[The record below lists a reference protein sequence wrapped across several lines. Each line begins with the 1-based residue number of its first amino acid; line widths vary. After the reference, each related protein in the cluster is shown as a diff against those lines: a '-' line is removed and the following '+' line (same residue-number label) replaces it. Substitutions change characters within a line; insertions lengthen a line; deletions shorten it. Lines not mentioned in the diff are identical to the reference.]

1 MDGAGLDGRQP
12 SSMLHESSSGVLT
25 PIPHLQFPTR
35 DTFQG
40 CRLTVGF
47 MTCQP

>member
-12 SSMLHESSSGVLT
+12 SNMLHERSPGVLN
-25 PIPHLQFPTR
+25 PIPHLQFPTP
-35 DTFQG
+35 DAFQG

-47 MTCQP
+47 MACQQ

>member
-12 SSMLHESSSGVLT
+12 SSMLHERSPGVLT
-25 PIPHLQFPTR
+25 PIPRLQFPARVTIQR
-35 DTFQG
+35 

>member
-1 MDGAGLDGRQP
+1 MDDAGLDGRQP
-12 SSMLHESSSGVLT
+12 SSMLHERSPGVLN

-35 DTFQG
+35 DMFQE
-40 CRLTVGF
+40 CRLTVGL